1 MLSSLRTRHLEVLL
15 AVAES
20 GSMQRAAQRIRL
32 TQPAISKLIGEVEA
46 IFGTALFER
55 SKRGVTLTESGQALV
70 ERAQFLINDLEHTK
84 EEIAAIDSGTLGRLR
99 IGALPVVES
108 SILPQSLLALRK
120 EAPALRIQIEEGTR
134 SSLLASLRRG
144 ELDCVIG
151 RLEVSAEEAELYC
164 EKLLRLPVL
173 IVASPRH
180 PLVLQKKRITLAALA
195 GYPWVLPRI
204 GAPIRTVVDSLF
216 VSAGLI
222 APMPLIE
229 STSIRLN
236 YELVRTSEMI
246 GVMSEAA
253 ATTYAAQRRLA
264 ILPVDLGG
272 HLPYVG
278 VMMRQPGMSKAMALF
293 LRILREQCSA
303 MA

>member
-1 MLSSLRTRHLEVLL
+1 MTSSLRTRHLEVLL
-15 AVAES
+15 AVAAA

-55 SKRGVTLTESGQALV
+55 SKRGVSLTESGQALV
-70 ERAQFLINDLEHTK
+70 ERAQFLLNDLDRVQ
-84 EEIAAIDSGTLGRLR
+84 EEIAAIDSGTMGHLR

-108 SILPQSLLALRK
+108 AILPQSLLALRK

-134 SSLLASLRRG
+134 AALLASLRRG

-151 RLEVSAEEAELYC
+151 RLDVGSDETELCC
-164 EKLLRLPVL
+164 ETLLRLPVL
-173 IVASPRH
+173 VVTASRH
-180 PLVLQKKRITLAALA
+180 PLARKKRVTLSDLAA
-195 GYPWVLPRI
+195 YPWVLPRK

-216 VSAGLI
+216 VSAGLA
-222 APMPLIE
+222 APVPLIE

-236 YELVRTSEMI
+236 YELVRTSDMI

-264 ILPVDLGG
+264 ILPFDLGDR
-272 HLPYVG
+272 LPDVG
-278 VMMRQPGMSKAMALF
+278 VMMRSARMSKAMALF
-293 LRILREQCSA
+293 LRILREQCNA
-303 MA
+303 GA